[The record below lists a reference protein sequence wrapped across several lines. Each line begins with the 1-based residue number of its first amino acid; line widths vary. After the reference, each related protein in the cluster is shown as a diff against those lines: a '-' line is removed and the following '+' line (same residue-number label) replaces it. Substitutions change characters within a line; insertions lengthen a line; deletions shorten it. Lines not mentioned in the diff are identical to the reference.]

1 MSAPTLSAIWAQS
14 ESGVIGHEGGL
25 PWHAPTDLKHFK
37 AVTLGKPILMGRATF
52 DSIGRPL
59 PGRQNIVLS
68 RTARAIEGATV
79 VRDLNE
85 ALAVARGAPEL
96 MVIGGAQVYAL
107 ALPQCTRVYRTLV
120 SSDAPISGD
129 TFLPGS
135 APPLELPDQ
144 PGEGWWLK
152 ESQDGGKDG
161 PYRLRFQTLQRG

>member
-1 MSAPTLSAIWAQS
+1 MPDPTLSAIWAQS
-14 ESGVIGHEGGL
+14 EDGVIGHEGGL

-52 DSIGRPL
+52 DSIGRAL

-120 SSDAPISGD
+120 SSDAPILGD
-129 TFLPGS
+129 TYLPKS
-135 APPLELPDQ
+135 APPLELPDH
-144 PGEGWWLK
+144 PTGGWWVK
-152 ESQDGGKDG
+152 ERQGEVSDGR
-161 PYRLRFQTLQRG
+161 YHLRFQLLQRG